1 MCRRAGGGH
10 ERAYSAVIPPKA
22 TALEDN
28 AAQLSQY
35 QYEIDDR
42 LR

>member
-1 MCRRAGGGH
+1 MCKRVGGGH
-10 ERAYSAVIPPKA
+10 ERAYFAVIPPKA

-28 AAQLSQY
+28 ATQLSQD

-42 LR
+42 LW